1 MLALAQFLDK
11 VWLQYSAANPQAV
24 AIEQLFKSEG
34 ETPVNDH
41 IAFRTFADSRISI
54 DILEIE
60 LFALGYHLLDNYQFE
75 TKQLDARCY
84 IHDQSPTKI
93 FISELR
99 WQQLS
104 PAAQAVIV
112 DLIEQTYVTL
122 KSPVLDQNSVNISPL
137 LTAGRLWRL
146 PSYCQYRLLLA
157 ESEYAAWLSVW
168 GLRANHFTV
177 FVNMLNKYSRLE
189 QVVAL
194 LQQQGYRLNQVGGI
208 IKGTEH
214 DLLIQAATLAGNCNV
229 EFKDAG
235 EQQVSGCYYEF
246 AQRFKQ
252 ADGMLYQGFVQESAD
267 KIFESTNSSGDKRA
281 ASEGGC
287 DSSVKL

>member
-214 DLLIQAATLAGNCNV
+214 DLLIQQIRYLSRPIAVAINVLRVKEAVIPALSCKLVCNYQSMPIDVSLQSMQKVCYLPARSFLLSILSNYPLVLA
-229 EFKDAG
+229 
-235 EQQVSGCYYEF
+235 
-246 AQRFKQ
+246 
-252 ADGMLYQGFVQESAD
+252 
-267 KIFESTNSSGDKRA
+267 
-281 ASEGGC
+281 
-287 DSSVKL
+287 